1 MFEGK
6 SKFNGSVY
14 GWAGHMENG
23 STFGSLEVLEALN
36 TNWSHYVN
44 RIGPWSLIIPGH
56 QIKWSKPQQVL
67 QCTYFD
73 QTYFQNEDWRRN
85 DLFLEFPQR
94 PNSSISIF
102 VSDKLRKVSRTLK
115 YNYESYSGSR
125 IVIEDLAKPML
136 KKFFFTF
143 QQTDLSPEVVNR

>member
-6 SKFNGSVY
+6 SKFNGSVF

-23 STFGSLEVLEALN
+23 SNFGSIEVLEVLN
-36 TNWSHYVN
+36 TNWSHYVDNIGVDDN
-44 RIGPWSLIIPGH
+44 RVTGD

-85 DLFLEFPQR
+85 DLFFEFPQR
-94 PNSSISIF
+94 PNASISIF

-115 YNYESYSGSR
+115 SNYESYSGSR
-125 IVIEDLAKPML
+125 IVIENLDKPML
-136 KKFFFTF
+136 KKFYFTF

>member
-6 SKFNGSVY
+6 SKFNGSVF

-23 STFGSLEVLEALN
+23 STFGSLEVLEVLN
-36 TNWSHYVN
+36 TNWSHYVDY
-44 RIGPWSLIIPGH
+44 IGIDKSISH

-85 DLFLEFPQR
+85 DLFFEFPQR
-94 PNSSISIF
+94 PNASISIF

-115 YNYESYSGSR
+115 SNYETYSGSR
-125 IVIEDLAKPML
+125 IVIEDLDKPIL
-136 KKFFFTF
+136 KKFYFTF
-143 QQTDLSPEVVNR
+143 QQTDLSPKVVNR

>member
-6 SKFNGSVY
+6 SRFNGSVF

-23 STFGSLEVLEALN
+23 STFGSLEILKVLN
-36 TNWSHYVN
+36 TNWSHYVD
-44 RIGPWSLIIPGH
+44 RIGIDKNIGH

-94 PNSSISIF
+94 PNASISIF
-102 VSDKLRKVSRTLK
+102 VLT
-115 YNYESYSGSR
+115 N
-125 IVIEDLAKPML
+125 
-136 KKFFFTF
+136 
-143 QQTDLSPEVVNR
+143 